1 MQVYIRKYKYIK
13 LCISTQSS
21 KIYIYMKLLCVYVV
35 YNQYVYNDNTD
46 QDSIYLSFNWRWLA
60 QDKTI
65 TMFATNVSWIGSPEA
80 WSVSQDHEAA
90 KPMCIPWRGSKISRG
105 CIQEAWIY
113 PASDFDS
120 TSTSGSVKRCSLF
133 PATTACRRVPGE
145 WLDTPKL
152 LGASMATTSMASIGI
167 AAGVLRCPYDSVW
180 FNTYCVLMFLA

>member
-1 MQVYIRKYKYIK
+1 MTMRIKTVYTCLLIGDGLLKTKQSPCLQQMCHELAPLK
-13 LCISTQSS
+13 LGQC
-21 KIYIYMKLLCVYVV
+21 
-35 YNQYVYNDNTD
+35 
-46 QDSIYLSFNWRWLA
+46 
-60 QDKTI
+60 
-65 TMFATNVSWIGSPEA
+65 
-80 WSVSQDHEAA
+80 QDHEAA
-90 KPMCIPWRGSKISRG
+90 KPMCIPWGSKISRG